1 MANEIIITI
10 CTLLL
15 VAYIFDLT
23 ASTTKIPS
31 VILLLGLGYL
41 VNHASMMFQI
51 RIPDLSDLLPVLGTV
66 GLILIVLEGSLEL
79 DLKESTI
86 PIIKKSLFMAFVPM
100 MIFAFGLAYAFHV
113 YGGFGW
119 RESLTNAI
127 PFSIISSAIA
137 IPSVSHLGS
146 ERKSFVI
153 YESSLSDIFGVIF
166 FNFLLRNS
174 VINVNSFIIFF
185 LQIVIIIVVSLVAT
199 IGLSIMLR
207 KLKHHIK
214 FIPILILVV
223 LIYSVS
229 KIYHLPGLLFI
240 MLFGL
245 SIGNL
250 DKLRENK
257 WVSKLKPLRMKRE
270 VFRFKDI
277 VIEATFLI
285 RVLFFLLFGFLIQ
298 TEEILNL
305 ETLKWAGAIV
315 GSVVVLRAITLLI
328 LRSDVLPLMFIA
340 PRGLITILLFVLI
353 PSDEMIPF
361 VNRSLV
367 IQVILLSVIVMMLG
381 LMFAKRKK
389 TSEKIVHDLNDNAA
403 SIEDSE
409 NKGD

>member
-10 CTLLL
+10 CVLLL

-41 VNHASMMFQI
+41 VNNLSQMFDLG
-51 RIPDLSDLLPVLGTV
+51 IPDLSALLPVLGTI

-100 MIFAFGLAYAFHV
+100 MIFAFALAYAFHV
-113 YGGFGW
+113 FGGYGW
-119 RESLTNAI
+119 RECLTNAI

-137 IPSVSHLGS
+137 IPSVSNLGP
-146 ERKSFVI
+146 ERKAFVI

-166 FNFLLRNS
+166 FNFLVRNANIT
-174 VINVNSFIIFF
+174 VTSFVDFF
-185 LQIVIIIVVSLVAT
+185 LQLILIFIISVVAT
-199 IGLSIMLR
+199 VGLSIMLR

-214 FIPILILVV
+214 FVPILILIV
-223 LIYSVS
+223 LIYAVS
-229 KIYHLPGLLFI
+229 KLYHLPALLFI

-250 DKLRENK
+250 DKLKDNP
-257 WVSKLKPLRMKRE
+257 WVARLKPMRMKRE

-277 VIEATFLI
+277 VVEATFLI

-315 GSVVVLRAITLLI
+315 GSVVVLRGITLLI
-328 LRSDVLPLMFIA
+328 LKSDLLPLMFIA

-353 PSDEMIPF
+353 PSDEMIPL
-361 VNRSLV
+361 VNKSLV
-367 IQVILLSVIVMMLG
+367 IQVILLSVIIMMLG
-381 LMFAKRKK
+381 LMFTKRKK
-389 TSEKIVHDLNDNAA
+389 SGNNIVHVINDDH
-403 SIEDSE
+403 SSE
-409 NKGD
+409 LTEEK